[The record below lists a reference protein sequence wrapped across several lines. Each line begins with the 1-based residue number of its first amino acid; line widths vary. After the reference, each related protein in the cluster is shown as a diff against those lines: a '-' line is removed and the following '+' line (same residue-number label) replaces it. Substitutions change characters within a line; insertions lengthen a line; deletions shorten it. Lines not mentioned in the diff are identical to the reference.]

1 MYGAAAGAFF
11 DGLAIMVDTASSRTS
26 NDGYEGLLEGAR
38 RLVPLAGVAVLGIGG
53 MVLTQLSFQIEL
65 GAPLPAN
72 LAVDPLVAVLLGVA
86 LPHDRVPISAP
97 RIAVHG
103 LCRAAVVAVRLA
115 NPDHEA
121 LSHPDEVS
129 VAG

>member
-1 MYGAAAGAFF
+1 MTATKVCSKAPAGWCRWPVSPCSASAAW
-11 DGLAIMVDTASSRTS
+11 SSRS
-26 NDGYEGLLEGAR
+26 CR
-38 RLVPLAGVAVLGIGG
+38 
-53 MVLTQLSFQIEL
+53 SIEL

-86 LPHDRVPISAP
+86 LPHERVPISAP

-121 LSHPDEVS
+121 LPHPDEVS